1 MAKTREQILEA
12 IEQQE
17 EKIQKRTE
25 RYEKALD
32 KIEKG
37 YNKEMNAVPFEKD
50 MMVATEEDPFP
61 HWEKRVWQAEDVQR
75 KWEREANYAQKD
87 YEYDIKRYNEEIARL
102 QKQLAIIEEKKEQ
115 KAALEPIPELVEEVA
130 RVVNQW
136 LEWEKDLPED
146 ERYYS
151 KLSEEELQRWV
162 IDQIAQEITNRC
174 WPKIGKIDSFSKLDY
189 RYGEIEMTCKNEEGE
204 TCSLWA
210 TPVVGHERTSIYG
223 KSYTVRPHIR
233 TLTT

>member
-1 MAKTREQILEA
+1 MARTREQILEA
-12 IEQQE
+12 IESQE
-17 EKIQKRTE
+17 EKIEKRTE
-25 RYEKALD
+25 RYQKTLD

-37 YNKEMNAVPFEKD
+37 YNKDMKAVPYEKD
-50 MMVATEEDPFP
+50 MMVATEELPFP
-61 HWEKRVWQAEDVQR
+61 HWEKRVWQAEDVQ
-75 KWEREANYAQKD
+75 KYWDHEADWAKDDYDRDIENYNKTIAQ
-87 YEYDIKRYNEEIARL
+87 L
-102 QKQLAIIEEKKEQ
+102 QKQLKVIEEKEEQ
-115 KAALEPIPELVEEVA
+115 RAALKPIPELVEEVT

-136 LEWEKDLPED
+136 LEWEKDLPEN

-174 WPKIGKIDSFSKLDY
+174 WPKIGKIDFFSKLDY